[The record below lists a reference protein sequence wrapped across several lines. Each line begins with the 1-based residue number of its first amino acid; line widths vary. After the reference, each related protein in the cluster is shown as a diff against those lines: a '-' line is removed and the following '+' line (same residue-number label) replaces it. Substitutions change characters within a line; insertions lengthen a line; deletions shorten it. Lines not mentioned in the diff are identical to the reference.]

1 MGKRSMKKIWL
12 APMLVSSVI
21 FISPPPKA
29 NAGLCDY
36 PAVLTG
42 ATVFFSQGAYCDW
55 PTEINGSH
63 MHCEA
68 GGVGV
73 DAGATIGGGATL
85 GLGGAGV
92 GGVSCTWRCPD
103 NSMAPAPN
111 PPGAWKW
118 YMVPVPN
125 ACKDHMQ
132 PAGFSSAPVLPGEG
146 LPVPAPPPAAVG
158 GPAQPPLTPETEL
171 P

>member
-1 MGKRSMKKIWL
+1 MNKIWL
-12 APMLVSSVI
+12 VPIMVSNAI
-21 FISPPPKA
+21 FVFPPARA

-42 ATVFFSQGAYCDW
+42 ATVFFSQGSYCDW

-63 MHCEA
+63 LHCEA
-68 GGVGV
+68 GGLGV
-73 DAGATIGGGATL
+73 DAGAAIGGGATL

-125 ACKDHMQ
+125 ACKDHME

-146 LPVPAPPPAAVG
+146 MPVPAPPPAAVG
-158 GPAQPPLTPETEL
+158 GPEGGPVLPPQLPTTER

>member
-1 MGKRSMKKIWL
+1 MNKIWL
-12 APMLVSSVI
+12 VPIMVSSATFI
-21 FISPPPKA
+21 FPPPRA

-42 ATVFFSQGAYCDW
+42 ATVFFAQGSYCDW

-68 GGVGV
+68 GGLGV
-73 DAGATIGGGATL
+73 DAGAAIGGGSTL

-103 NSMAPAPN
+103 NTMAPAPN

-118 YMVPVPN
+118 YMVAVPN
-125 ACKDHMQ
+125 ACKDHME

-158 GPAQPPLTPETEL
+158 GPVQPPLLPETEL

>member
-1 MGKRSMKKIWL
+1 MLGAQVKQPMSKIWL
-12 APMLVSSVI
+12 VPIMASSAI
-21 FISPPPKA
+21 FIFPAPRA

-63 MHCEA
+63 LHCEA

-73 DAGATIGGGATL
+73 DAGAAIGGGATL

-92 GGVSCTWRCPD
+92 GGVSCTWRGPD
-103 NSMAPAPN
+103 HSMAPAPN
-111 PPGAWKW
+111 PPGAWEW
-118 YMVPVPN
+118 DMVP
-125 ACKDHMQ
+125 
-132 PAGFSSAPVLPGEG
+132 
-146 LPVPAPPPAAVG
+146 
-158 GPAQPPLTPETEL
+158 
-171 P
+171 

>member
-1 MGKRSMKKIWL
+1 MNKIWL
-12 APMLVSSVI
+12 VPVMVSSAIV
-21 FISPPPKA
+21 ISPSPTA

-42 ATVFFSQGAYCDW
+42 SNVFVAQMAYCDW

-63 MHCEA
+63 MHCEG

-73 DAGATIGGGATL
+73 DAGAAFGGGATL
-85 GLGGAGV
+85 GLGGLGV
-92 GGVSCTWRCPD
+92 GGVGCSWRCPD
-103 NSMAPAPN
+103 NTGAPAPN

-125 ACKDHMQ
+125 ACKDHME
-132 PAGFSSAPVLPGEG
+132 PFGYATAPVLPGEG
-146 LPVPAPPPAAVG
+146 MPVPAPPPAAVG
-158 GPAQPPLTPETEL
+158 GPVGGPVIPPLAPETEL

>member
-1 MGKRSMKKIWL
+1 MNRIWL
-12 APMLVSSVI
+12 APVIAFGAI
-21 FISPPPKA
+21 FISPSGSA
-29 NAGLCDY
+29 NAAVCDY
-36 PAVLTG
+36 PAVLT
-42 ATVFFSQGAYCDW
+42 AANVFFNTGGYCDY

-63 MHCEA
+63 FHCEA

-73 DAGATIGGGATL
+73 DASAALGAANASL

-118 YMVPVPN
+118 YLVPVPN
-125 ACKDHMQ
+125 ACKDHME

-146 LPVPAPPPAAVG
+146 MPVPAPPPAAVG
-158 GPAQPPLTPETEL
+158 GPISPPLGPETEL

>member
-1 MGKRSMKKIWL
+1 MKKIWL
-12 APMLVSSVI
+12 VPIIVSSGIII
-21 FISPPPKA
+21 FPPARA

-63 MHCEA
+63 MHCEQ

-73 DAGATIGGGATL
+73 DANISANASL

-125 ACKDHMQ
+125 ACKDHMD

-146 LPVPAPPPAAVG
+146 MPVPAPPPAAVG
-158 GPAQPPLTPETEL
+158 GPVLPPLGPTTEL

>member
-1 MGKRSMKKIWL
+1 MNKIWL
-12 APMLVSSVI
+12 VPMAAVSGI
-21 FISPPPKA
+21 FIFPPAKA

-42 ATVFFSQGAYCDW
+42 ANVFLVQGAYCDW

-73 DAGATIGGGATL
+73 DVGAATAGGATL

-103 NSMAPAPN
+103 NTMAPAPN

-118 YMVPVPN
+118 YLVPVAN

-146 LPVPAPPPAAVG
+146 MPVPAPVPTAVG
-158 GPAQPPLTPETEL
+158 GPPPPPLPPPLAPETEL

>member
-1 MGKRSMKKIWL
+1 MNKIWL
-12 APMLVSSVI
+12 VPIMVSNAI
-21 FISPPPKA
+21 FIFPPPRA

-63 MHCEA
+63 LHCEA
-68 GGVGV
+68 GGLGV
-73 DAGATIGGGATL
+73 DAGAAIGGGATL

-111 PPGAWKW
+111 PLALGNGIWFLFRMRAKIIWNRPDFR
-118 YMVPVPN
+118 VHPFFPVKV
-125 ACKDHMQ
+125 CQFRHH
-132 PAGFSSAPVLPGEG
+132 LP
-146 LPVPAPPPAAVG
+146 
-158 GPAQPPLTPETEL
+158 QR
-171 P
+171 

>member
-1 MGKRSMKKIWL
+1 MKKIWL
-12 APMLVSSVI
+12 VSIMVFSAAC
-21 FISPPPKA
+21 FAPPPTSS
-29 NAGLCDY
+29 AGLCDY

-42 ATVFFSQGAYCDW
+42 GTVFFSQGAYCDW

-68 GGVGV
+68 GGIGV
-73 DAGATIGGGATL
+73 DAGAAIGGGATL

-125 ACKDHMQ
+125 ACKDHME
-132 PAGFSSAPVLPGEG
+132 PAGFSSASVLPGEG
-146 LPVPAPPPAAVG
+146 MPVPAPPPAAVG
-158 GPAQPPLTPETEL
+158 GPVSPPLAPETEL

>member
-1 MGKRSMKKIWL
+1 MNKMWL
-12 APMLVSSVI
+12 VPITASSAI
-21 FISPPPKA
+21 FIFPTPRA
-29 NAGLCDY
+29 NAGFCDY
-36 PAVLTG
+36 PAVTN
-42 ATVFFSQGAYCDW
+42 ASQTFFVGGAYCDW

-63 MHCEA
+63 MHCEQ

-73 DAGATIGGGATL
+73 NSEANIGGPATL

-92 GGVSCTWRCPD
+92 GGLSCTFRCPD

-118 YMVPVPN
+118 YITVPVPN
-125 ACKDHMQ
+125 ACKDHME

-146 LPVPAPPPAAVG
+146 MPVPAPPPAAVG
-158 GPAQPPLTPETEL
+158 GPVLPPLAPTTEL

>member
-1 MGKRSMKKIWL
+1 MKKIWL
-12 APMLVSSVI
+12 VPMMVSSAI
-21 FISPPPKA
+21 FVSPPEKA

-42 ATVFFSQGAYCDW
+42 AAVFAAQGAMCDW

-63 MHCEA
+63 LHCET
-68 GGVGV
+68 GGVGI
-73 DAGATIGGGATL
+73 DAMGATGGGTTL

-92 GGVSCTWRCPD
+92 GGVSCSWRCPD
-103 NSMAPAPN
+103 NTNAPAPN

-118 YMVPVPN
+118 YMVPVPT
-125 ACKDHMQ
+125 ACKDHME
-132 PAGFSSAPVLPGEG
+132 PAGYTSAPVLPSEG

-158 GPAQPPLTPETEL
+158 APPGGPVVPPLLPETEL

>member
-1 MGKRSMKKIWL
+1 MNKIWL
-12 APMLVSSVI
+12 VPIMVSNAI
-21 FISPPPKA
+21 FIFPSPRA

-42 ATVFFSQGAYCDW
+42 ANAFLANGAYCDW

-73 DAGATIGGGATL
+73 DVGGAFAGGATL
-85 GLGGAGV
+85 GLGGMGV

-103 NSMAPAPN
+103 SSMAPAPN

-125 ACKDHMQ
+125 ACKDHME
-132 PAGFSSAPVLPGEG
+132 PAGFSSEPVLPHEG
-146 LPVPAPPPAAVG
+146 GPVPAPPPAAVG
-158 GPAQPPLTPETEL
+158 GAVSPPLAPETEL
-171 P
+171 